1 MKVEDSYVAAQVPFG
16 RVYVLPK
23 IVSAIQVL
31 PSDDSG
37 AARLG
42 LLIQLPEGAEIEIGG
57 PGFNDKTIRVRCGN
71 AAYYVFLDDLELV
84 RKYAGVA
91 YA

>member
-1 MKVEDSYVAAQVPFG
+1 MKVEESYVAADAPFG
-16 RVYVLPK
+16 RVYILPK
-23 IVSAIQVL
+23 MVSAIQIL
-31 PSDDSG
+31 PSDESG

-42 LLIQLPEGAEIEIGG
+42 LLTQLPQGAEIEIGG
-57 PGFNDKTIRVRCGN
+57 AGFNDKTIRVRCGN
-71 AAYYVFLDDLELV
+71 AGYFVFLDDLDLV